1 ELKAAV
7 GGEVLEL
14 TTINPHLL
22 RDQITKA
29 NVGTAHVVDDQ
40 TIRIETLSGG
50 VPGARLLVQ
59 LIEAFPGAIISI
71 RVGMPTL
78 EDVFIHCTG
87 ERYSVNA
94 VEGKVA

>member
-1 ELKAAV
+1 M
-7 GGEVLEL
+7 
-14 TTINPHLL
+14 
-22 RDQITKA
+22 
-29 NVGTAHVVDDQ
+29 
-40 TIRIETLSGG
+40 
-50 VPGARLLVQ
+50 Q
-59 LIEAFPGAIISI
+59 LIEAFPGAIISS